1 MQNGALIPPI
11 DESEIEKNYKSN
23 LIKMAIMW
31 STTSCASYLLCFMNK
46 YLEGSIYQNNYLEC
60 VSGIVACYC
69 GSNLYALYGKRGTFT
84 IAWSLCLLGA
94 IMVYLIESKN
104 FVIPDLLLS

>member
-1 MQNGALIPPI
+1 MIPII
-11 DESEIEKNYKSN
+11 DESEIEKKYKSN

-31 STTSCASYLLCFMNK
+31 STTSFTSYLLCFMNK

-60 VSGIVACYC
+60 ISGIVACYC
-69 GSNLYALYGKRGTFT
+69 GSNLYASYGKKGTFS
-84 IAWSLCLLGA
+84 IAWGLTILGA
-94 IMVYLIESKN
+94 IMVFLIESKI